1 MSAQGR
7 TVVDGSDDIGLLFL
21 VSSYEE
27 FIFKQLTFLPDGINL
42 VSKFTKPCTALR
54 ASQRQE
60 GHLPY
65 RAAKPDF
72 RK

>member
-1 MSAQGR
+1 MIDSG
-7 TVVDGSDDIGLLFL
+7 DDIGLLFL

-27 FIFKQLTFLPDGINL
+27 FIFKQLTFFGA
-42 VSKFTKPCTALR
+42 VSNFIYKFTEPCTALR

-60 GHLPY
+60 GRLPY

-72 RK
+72 ASDTR